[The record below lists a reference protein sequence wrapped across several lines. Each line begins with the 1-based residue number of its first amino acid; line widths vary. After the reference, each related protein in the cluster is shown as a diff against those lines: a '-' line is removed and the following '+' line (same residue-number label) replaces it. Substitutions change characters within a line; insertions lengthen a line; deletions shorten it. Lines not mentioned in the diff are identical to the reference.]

1 MFTLLHATGKM
12 KSFKSFNGARGGLT
26 VLPTLEED
34 VSDAGSCS
42 SDSSMS
48 SLSDQHHDTTDNYPE
63 DLLGM
68 SWGSY
73 LNSGPPTRTGGQ
85 LRTALELGAADG
97 GEEAPQD
104 SSPKAPSVEAP
115 NEPHPLL
122 QHLEGLMTTLI
133 RSKKELVR
141 FGIDV
146 SPLTP
151 LCNATL
157 TSHNDLKQMVKSL
170 SLGGTSCNNTVITSD
185 LVHNLVEFLRGVLNG
200 LTDQGKKLSVQT
212 AFLQQTA
219 RQLSRSRLEWER
231 EQSRCQEEINKA
243 RRQLDLDRVC
253 FTRAHP

>member
-1 MFTLLHATGKM
+1 M
-12 KSFKSFNGARGGLT
+12 KSFKSFTGARGGLT

-42 SDSSMS
+42 SGS
-48 SLSDQHHDTTDNYPE
+48 SLSSLDSQHQDTAADYPS

-85 LRTALELGAADG
+85 LRTALEAAD

-104 SSPKAPSVEAP
+104 SSPKALSVENPVMTA
-115 NEPHPLL
+115 NDEPHPLL

-133 RSKKELVR
+133 RSKKELSQC
-141 FGIDV
+141 GLDV

-157 TSHNDLKQMVKSL
+157 SSHDDLKQLVKTLSMV
-170 SLGGTSCNNTVITSD
+170 GTSCNNTVVTSD

-200 LTDQGKKLSVQT
+200 LTDQGKKLRVQA

-253 FTRAHP
+253 CICTAEQS